1 MDKIK
6 EVYDK
11 FKHLDKILSDKSIT
25 EDSMDNFRYK
35 ILKELWEAIKHHA
48 TTEMCEFCKG
58 YGEVWEAPYP
68 IYITCQKCK
77 GEGRIE
83 IKPTLKAE
91 DPILTTNIKNQKTIK
106 VEE

>member
-6 EVYDK
+6 EVYIK
-11 FKHLDKILSDKSIT
+11 YETYFHNDKIIANKKDQIIII
-25 EDSMDNFRYK
+25 N
-35 ILKELWEAIKHHA
+35 ELWQAIKHHA

-91 DPILTTNIKNQKTIK
+91 DPILTTNIKNY
-106 VEE
+106 